1 MRELE
6 VNLWNDII
14 RFLDKTIM
22 LFSQN
27 TINCLKNITVDI
39 KHECDNK
46 YNIQVRSRDNRMPT
60 AEVLS
65 IVKMVLIKY
74 HPELDVKIFRESFNI
89 RFGSS
94 GRNASM
100 MEEFDPFAPIGPFV
114 SASIGTI
121 KLVAIRTED
130 EDIIKYMI
138 PRLKKNEV
146 NDWILSCD
154 RMELLE
160 SKALIMRYIK
170 HKEEEMML

>member
-100 MEEFDPFAPIGPFV
+100 MEELNRCLNSV
-114 SASIGTI
+114 MEMRE
-121 KLVAIRTED
+121 KV
-130 EDIIKYMI
+130 
-138 PRLKKNEV
+138 
-146 NDWILSCD
+146 
-154 RMELLE
+154 MELGGDFHG
-160 SKALIMRYIK
+160 YIK
-170 HKEEEMML
+170 THSK